1 MVKKDKEKHMIE
13 KIIEIV
19 SNRTGLSSS
28 LIQADT
34 NLLDFDI
41 DSLDV
46 INIVMDVEFSFN
58 VKFNDD
64 EIVELRTPA
73 DIEQIILKK
82 FS

>member
-1 MVKKDKEKHMIE
+1 MID
-13 KIIEIV
+13 KIIDIV
-19 SNRTGLSSS
+19 ANRTGIPSSV
-28 LIQADT
+28 INGDT

-58 VKFNDD
+58 VKFEDD
-64 EIVELRTPA
+64 EIVELRTPK
-73 DIEQIILKK
+73 DIEQIILKN

>member
-1 MVKKDKEKHMIE
+1 MID
-13 KIIEIV
+13 KIIDIV
-19 SNRTGLSSS
+19 ANRTGIPSSV
-28 LIQADT
+28 INGDT

-58 VKFNDD
+58 VKFEDD
-64 EIVELRTPA
+64 EIVELRTPK
-73 DIEQIILKK
+73 DIGQIILKN

>member
-1 MVKKDKEKHMIE
+1 MID
-13 KIIEIV
+13 KIIDIV
-19 SNRTGLSSS
+19 ANRTGIPSSV
-28 LIQADT
+28 INGDT

-58 VKFNDD
+58 VKFEDD
-64 EIVELRTPA
+64 EIVELRTPKY
-73 DIEQIILKK
+73 IGQIILKN